1 MTTLDELIT
10 GKILNPKRITISEG
24 LSEFPSVLYDY
35 VNTLEILDLSG
46 NNLSEL
52 PEDLYRFTKLKI
64 AFFSQNKFTVFP
76 KQLAKCPSLTMIG
89 FKSNQIVEIPED
101 ALPLHIQWLTLTD
114 NRIEKLPKSIG
125 KCTYLQKCMLA
136 GNRLQELPEELAQC
150 KNLELLRISA
160 NQLTKIPTWLIQMP
174 KLSWLA
180 FSGNPATYIPKN
192 EVQLPSIDWSRIQ
205 IKQQLGEGA
214 SGVIS
219 KATIDGENEVA
230 IKIFKGEVTS
240 DGYPQDELA
249 TCLSTGLHENIVPL
263 QAIITNHPEG
273 KQGIVMELIPSDFKN
288 LGQPPSFE
296 TCTRDVFPT
305 TQKLTYA
312 QGVEILHGVLQA
324 VKQLHDRGI
333 MHGDLYAHNTLFNDT
348 GKAYFGDFGA
358 ATFYDKN
365 SEEAPFLERLD
376 VRAFGC
382 LVQDVFL
389 QIQNNYAGKKALKYI
404 FQECMQDQVMCRPTF
419 EQVAYFFE
427 GVVLDSHFE

>member
-1 MTTLDELIT
+1 MATLDELMT
-10 GKILNPKRITISEG
+10 GKILNPKRITLSES

-64 AFFSQNKFTVFP
+64 AFFSQNKFTIFP

-180 FSGNPATYIPKN
+180 FSGNPSTYIPKN

-219 KATIDGENEVA
+219 KAKIDGEQEVA

-240 DGYPQDELA
+240 DGYPEDELA

-263 QAIITNHPEG
+263 RATIANHPEG
-273 KQGIVMELIPSDFKN
+273 KQGIVMELIPAEYKN
-288 LGQPPSFE
+288 LGHPPSFD
-296 TCTRDVFPT
+296 TCTRDVFPAE
-305 TQKLTYA
+305 QQFTYK
-312 QGVEILHGVLQA
+312 QGVTILNGVLQA
-324 VKQLHDRGI
+324 VKQLHERGI
-333 MHGDLYAHNTLFNDT
+333 MHGDLYAHNTMFNEV
-348 GKAYFGDFGA
+348 GKTYFGDFGA
-358 ATFYDKN
+358 ATFYAKN
-365 SEEAPFLERLD
+365 SEEAPYLERLD
-376 VRAFGC
+376 IRAFGC
-382 LVQDVFL
+382 LIQDVVSL
-389 QIQNNYAGKKALKYI
+389 MSADEKGLVTLYEK
-404 FQECMQDQVMCRPTF
+404 CMLEEVLERPSF
-419 EQVAYFFE
+419 EELAK
-427 GVVLDSHFE
+427 VLTGM

>member
-1 MTTLDELIT
+1 MATLDELMT
-10 GKILNPKRITISEG
+10 GKILNPKRITLSEG
-24 LSEFPSVLYDY
+24 LTEFPSVLYDY
-35 VNTLEILDLSG
+35 LDSLEILDLSG

-150 KNLELLRISA
+150 KNLELLRVSA
-160 NQLTKIPTWLIQMP
+160 NQLTSIPSWLYQLP
-174 KLSWLA
+174 RLSWLA
-180 FSGNPATYIPKN
+180 LSGNPVTYKPTSKDH
-192 EVQLPSIDWSRIQ
+192 LPMVDWSRITVEE
-205 IKQQLGEGA
+205 QLGAGA

-219 KATIDGENEVA
+219 KAKIDSEQEVA

-263 QAIITNHPEG
+263 HTTITNHPEG
-273 KQGIVMELIPSDFKN
+273 KQGIVMELIPSEFKN
-288 LGQPPSFE
+288 LGHPPSFD
-296 TCTRDVFPT
+296 TCTRDVFSAD
-305 TQKLTYA
+305 QQLTIK
-312 QGVEILHGVLQA
+312 QGITILEGVLQA
-324 VKQLHDRGI
+324 VKHLHNRGI
-333 MHGDLYAHNTLFNDT
+333 MHGDLYAHNTMINEQ
-348 GKAYFGDFGA
+348 GKTYFGDFGA

-365 SEEAPFLERLD
+365 SEEAPYLERLD

-382 LVQDVFL
+382 LVQDITSL
-389 QIQNNYAGKKALKYI
+389 IQEEKGKEVLVRIY
-404 FQECMQDQVMCRPTF
+404 EMCMFSDVLSRPSF
-419 EQVAYFFE
+419 EDLAKDLA
-427 GVVLDSHFE
+427 VL

>member
-1 MTTLDELIT
+1 MTTLDELIA
-10 GKILNPKRITISEG
+10 GKITNPKRITLSES

-64 AFFSQNKFTVFP
+64 AFFSQNKFTIFP

-180 FSGNPATYIPKN
+180 FSGNPSTYIPKN

-219 KATIDGENEVA
+219 KAKIDGQQEVA

-240 DGYPQDELA
+240 DGYPEDELA
-249 TCLSTGLHENIVPL
+249 TCLSTGFHENIVPL
-263 QAIITNHPEG
+263 RATIANHPEG
-273 KQGIVMELIPSDFKN
+273 KQGIVMELIPAEYKN
-288 LGQPPSFE
+288 LGQPPSFD
-296 TCTRDVFPT
+296 TCTRDIFPAA
-305 TQKLTYA
+305 QQFTYK
-312 QGVEILHGVLQA
+312 QGVTILNGVLQA
-324 VKQLHDRGI
+324 GKHLHERGI
-333 MHGDLYAHNTLFNDT
+333 MHGDLYAHNTMFNEV
-348 GKAYFGDFGA
+348 GKSYFGDFGA
-358 ATFYDKN
+358 ATFYAKN
-365 SEEAPFLERLD
+365 SEEAPYLERLD
-376 VRAFGC
+376 IRAFGC
-382 LVQDVFL
+382 LIQDVVSL
-389 QIQNNYAGKKALKYI
+389 MSADEKGLVTLYEK
-404 FQECMQDQVMCRPTF
+404 CMLEEVLERPSF
-419 EQVAYFFE
+419 EELAK
-427 GVVLDSHFE
+427 VLTGM

>member
-1 MTTLDELIT
+1 MSTLDELIT
-10 GKILNPKRITISEG
+10 GKILNPKRITLSES

-64 AFFSQNKFTVFP
+64 AFFSQNKFTIFP

-180 FSGNPATYIPKN
+180 FSGNPSTYIPKN

-219 KATIDGENEVA
+219 KAKIDGEQEVA

-240 DGYPQDELA
+240 DGYPEDELA
-249 TCLSTGLHENIVPL
+249 TCLSTGFHENIVPL
-263 QAIITNHPEG
+263 RATIANHPEG
-273 KQGIVMELIPSDFKN
+273 KQGIVMELIPAEYKN
-288 LGQPPSFE
+288 LGQPPSFD
-296 TCTRDVFPT
+296 TCTRDIFPAD
-305 TQKLTYA
+305 QQFTYK
-312 QGVEILHGVLQA
+312 QGVTILNGVLQA
-324 VKQLHDRGI
+324 GKHLHERGI
-333 MHGDLYAHNTLFNDT
+333 MHGDLYAHNTMFNEV
-348 GKAYFGDFGA
+348 GKSYFGDFGA
-358 ATFYDKN
+358 ATFYAKN
-365 SEEAPFLERLD
+365 SEEAPYLERLD
-376 VRAFGC
+376 IRAFGC
-382 LVQDVFL
+382 LIQDVVSL
-389 QIQNNYAGKKALKYI
+389 MSADEKGLVTLYEK
-404 FQECMQDQVMCRPTF
+404 CMLEEVLERPSF
-419 EQVAYFFE
+419 EELAK
-427 GVVLDSHFE
+427 VLTGM